1 MFEILWFEMGW
12 DIPSEGFCPSPAHP
26 PHLKFVKTLWNMYAH
41 WLRPVWLMHYV
52 WLALLT
58 LAIVPWTHT
67 ENNLFSNCE
76 LCDAGTWL
84 CPIWCI
90 QMGEYSSKKILS
102 FPYQQI
108 KTVGLFIPGNITIL
122 QLFFGN
128 IWHVTPSNK
137 RKKMQHVHALHA
149 ACSTHSFYIV
159 LWIIF
164 QPWTLYQPWTPWHM
178 LFSSVPCCLLCWRSL
193 FFYCTQ
199 G

>member
-67 ENNLFSNCE
+67 ENNLFSNRE

-122 QLFFGN
+122 QLFLGIFGMSPPPIKGRRCN
-128 IWHVTPSNK
+128 MCMHY
-137 RKKMQHVHALHA
+137 MQLAPL
-149 ACSTHSFYIV
+149 
-159 LWIIF
+159 
-164 QPWTLYQPWTPWHM
+164 TLFILFCE
-178 LFSSVPCCLLCWRSL
+178 LFSNLELFTNHELLDT
-193 FFYCTQ
+193 CTSALSHVACFA
-199 G
+199 GA